1 MTSSD
6 LNQVMPEQTGSIT
19 PADLAKSLPLP
30 RSASLGPRGWL
41 YTRRFG
47 LHLIL
52 IALSLTMLFP
62 FLWTVSASLKGDDA
76 VLATPPQLLPV
87 PVHWENYAAVTQAI
101 PFWQLLFNSLLV
113 AVITNVLQ
121 LLTCSMAA
129 YAFARLRFRG
139 RGPLFLVY
147 LATLMVPAQVTY
159 TPLFIFMR
167 VLGLTNTYAGLILPG
182 ITSAFGVFLLRQF
195 FLTIPRELEEAAF
208 LDGASHWTVYW
219 RIIIPLARSGLAAL
233 TIFSFMASW
242 NSFLWPLLVTN
253 DPQIMTLPLG
263 LSTLQGQYSTAW
275 NQLMAGTVLSI
286 IPIVIVYILA
296 QRQFIEG
303 LALSGSKA

>member
-1 MTSSD
+1 MTSSRLD
-6 LNQVMPEQTGSIT
+6 QVMPEQTGKI
-19 PADLAKSLPLP
+19 ALAGLARSSPVP
-30 RSASLGPRGWL
+30 RSAGFRPRGWVL
-41 YTRRFG
+41 MRRVI
-47 LHLIL
+47 LHLVL

-62 FLWTVSASLKGDDA
+62 FLWTVSAALKGDDA
-76 VLATPPQLLPV
+76 VLATPPQLLPM
-87 PVHWENYAAVTQAI
+87 PVHWENFAAVTQII
-101 PFWQLLFNSLLV
+101 PFGQLLFNSLFV
-113 AVITNVLQ
+113 AVVTTVLQ
-121 LLTCSMAA
+121 VLTCSMAA

-167 VLGLTNTYAGLILPG
+167 VLGLTNTYAGLILP
-182 ITSAFGVFLLRQF
+182 RD
-195 FLTIPRELEEAAF
+195 LEEAAF

-219 RIIIPLARSGLAAL
+219 RIIIPLSRSGLAAL

-286 IPIVIVYILA
+286 IPILIVYILA